1 MHKYGN
7 EGDRE
12 DGTSWCHEVAGA
24 IKRSQWQRSLS
35 NGINHFSS
43 ALWSGKQ
50 YGGGGG
56 LQNYEGEG
64 GPEKDKS
71 RQIMRDEHEFC
82 ERWGVD
88 KIGCDR

>member
-56 LQNYEGEG
+56 C
-64 GPEKDKS
+64 K
-71 RQIMRDEHEFC
+71 IMRVKGG
-82 ERWGVD
+82 RKRTRAV
-88 KIGCDR
+88 KS